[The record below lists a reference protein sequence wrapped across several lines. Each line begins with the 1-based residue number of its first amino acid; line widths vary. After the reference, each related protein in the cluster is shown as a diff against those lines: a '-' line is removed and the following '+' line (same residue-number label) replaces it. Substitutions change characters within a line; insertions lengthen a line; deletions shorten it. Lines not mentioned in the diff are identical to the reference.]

1 MGFLWTNNQPT
12 FLLNKLK
19 RGEGF
24 YHNKKYLSESEGIRI
39 NITHTQRRVD
49 TTSHKIHCAT
59 WSLIEPSQKN
69 TQVMLTGVVRK
80 AVGIYGYSPRIDNLL
95 HLNRITSQ
103 RGTQPVLFTK
113 YSRNFIE
120 VVN

>member
-1 MGFLWTNNQPT
+1 MVIKVPRQRQSNI
-12 FLLNKLK
+12 NKYK
-19 RGEGF
+19 RP
-24 YHNKKYLSESEGIRI
+24 
-39 NITHTQRRVD
+39 QRRVHA
-49 TTSHKIHCAT
+49 TSHKIHCAT

-103 RGTQPVLFTK
+103 RGTQRSYLQDTC
-113 YSRNFIE
+113 RNFVE